1 MATKVVHT
9 IREEKQEIQKRL
21 GCMNGIFQLFDR
33 RYLLGLHR
41 NGQNQKKLSSGQGE
55 NGEKEFKNSSEK
67 AKEKKPKKVTIEKN
81 RASIES
87 SRNSFSSSCSSTTFS
102 SLDCSKMVQT
112 ESQFPSE
119 PTSPNLHKKQQDW
132 SLDIRNVVK
141 DSMTREICVALARN
155 VAKDERADFIKHVD
169 SPRPFIH
176 QKSVQYNTNH
186 RNLAKVDETSS
197 GVKKVKET
205 SRFSCDERES
215 RYSLKSTSKVKELP
229 RLSLDSKQNSNKNS
243 MDSPKI
249 SSSQTLNQ
257 SQKPGSNKRPSSG
270 VVARLMGL
278 ENLTD
283 SIHEVETLKIKPS
296 LDDESVSSSRW
307 SSKVEIVKENYVSAS
322 VSPRVRLEPTTP
334 ERRFSNVTMRGASE
348 PVSRKQEVG
357 DRGSRKPP
365 VNNKEAPVMATNAT
379 LSVYGEMEKR
389 LNGIEFKTSAK
400 NLRALKQILEAMQ
413 TNNEQAREIQK
424 RDQPVSLTIKGTSS
438 PRAMKPDSMMITGL
452 DNINRFDSRKDL
464 FTRKQG
470 KDPTS
475 RNQKATGRAP
485 SSLSPSNSPEY
496 STAERPVLRSKVPR
510 PKNGIQK
517 QCFHRPSSDSSRIK
531 KQSNVQPIISDL
543 KTRNQKPKP
552 VNPMQTKEQSCRHS
566 IETRSPSQDGDTVS
580 FISGSNTS
588 LASKNKLQVMRNDQ
602 PKENHRSNF
611 AERLME
617 DKATT
622 ELAKL
627 TMEQP
632 SPVSVLD
639 AFYTETTPSPV
650 KKKPNPFDDME
661 NTCMIFLSHVNK
673 LTTFCPFLVSDFEN
687 LHFDE
692 TERDQSGIY
701 NLVNDTGA
709 DHYSEFNHVK
719 LESRNH
725 LIHQI
730 ELLTSTDDETTV
742 NETVESPCGITNG
755 DHRYI
760 SEILLASG
768 FLKDLDSATRI
779 VQLHPTASL
788 IKPNLF
794 HLLEK
799 TKGYTEL
806 SDDGCHRRNPRS
818 KSNEKIRRLMIFD
831 SVNDIL
837 FHKLAMLGSSGLWT
851 RKRRGR
857 LLNGEKLQKEL
868 CSEIDHLQTSSKR
881 CQYDE
886 DDEVK
891 DIVSEEVNK
900 NSEDWDKCC
909 YEVPGLVLDI
919 ERLIFKDLID
929 EVVNAEL
936 GVVYQHKLGKR

>member
-1 MATKVVHT
+1 
-9 IREEKQEIQKRL
+9 
-21 GCMNGIFQLFDR
+21 
-33 RYLLGLHR
+33 
-41 NGQNQKKLSSGQGE
+41 
-55 NGEKEFKNSSEK
+55 
-67 AKEKKPKKVTIEKN
+67 
-81 RASIES
+81 
-87 SRNSFSSSCSSTTFS
+87 
-102 SLDCSKMVQT
+102 MVQT

-602 PKENHRSNF
+602 PKENHR
-611 AERLME
+611 
-617 DKATT
+617 
-622 ELAKL
+622 
-627 TMEQP
+627 
-632 SPVSVLD
+632 
-639 AFYTETTPSPV
+639 
-650 KKKPNPFDDME
+650 
-661 NTCMIFLSHVNK
+661 
-673 LTTFCPFLVSDFEN
+673 N

-909 YEVPGLVLDI
+909 YEVPGDVHQPSATL
-919 ERLIFKDLID
+919 
-929 EVVNAEL
+929 
-936 GVVYQHKLGKR
+936 Q